1 MVVVGSGGAGLAA
14 AIQAHDE
21 GASVLI
27 VEKMPTIGG
36 NTIKASAGMNAAETR
51 FQRVKGIQDSKEL
64 FYQESLK
71 GGGNKN
77 NPELLRRFVEN
88 APQAIEWL
96 ATRGIML
103 NDITTTGGMSIDR
116 THRPKDGSAV
126 GGYLISGL
134 VRNVNKRNIE
144 VMLDTSV
151 SDIIFEN
158 GEVTGV
164 RLTTE
169 ENETVTVATKSVI
182 VATGGF
188 SANSQMVVKYRPDL
202 EGFVTTNHKG
212 ATGGGIALL
221 ERIGA
226 GTVDMGEI
234 QIHPTVEQNTSYLI
248 SESIRGGGA
257 ILVNQ
262 KGERFYNEMSTR
274 DKVSASIIALPEKYA
289 YIVFDEHVR
298 AKNKAADEYIAKGF
312 VTSASSPK
320 ALAEALGMDHH
331 AFLATL
337 ERYNGF
343 VEKQHDD
350 DFGRTTALRAPINEG
365 PFYAIQIAPG
375 VHHTMGG
382 VTINT
387 ETCVLDSN
395 HNVLPGAFAAGEVVG
410 GIHGGNRIG
419 GNAVADII
427 IFGTLAGH
435 QAAMRSKKQ

>member
-1 MVVVGSGGAGLAA
+1 
-14 AIQAHDE
+14 
-21 GASVLI
+21 
-27 VEKMPTIGG
+27 
-36 NTIKASAGMNAAETR
+36 
-51 FQRVKGIQDSKEL
+51 
-64 FYQESLK
+64 
-71 GGGNKN
+71 
-77 NPELLRRFVEN
+77 
-88 APQAIEWL
+88 
-96 ATRGIML
+96 
-103 NDITTTGGMSIDR
+103 MSIDR

-151 SDIIFEN
+151 GDILFEN

-164 RLTTE
+164 HV
-169 ENETVTVATKSVI
+169 VTDEYNDSRTLNAKSVI

-234 QIHPTVEQNTSYLI
+234 QIHPTVEQKTSYLI

-262 KGERFYNEMSTR
+262 KGKRFYNEMSTR
-274 DKVSASIIALPEKYA
+274 DKVSAAIIALPEKYA

-320 ALAEALGMDHH
+320 ALAVKRSAWIT
-331 AFLATL
+331 TL
-337 ERYNGF
+337 SWRRWN
-343 VEKQHDD
+343 VTTVSLKNSTMTTLVVPPRCVRPSMK
-350 DFGRTTALRAPINEG
+350 GRSTPFRLRRACTTPW
-365 PFYAIQIAPG
+365 
-375 VHHTMGG
+375 
-382 VTINT
+382 
-387 ETCVLDSN
+387 
-395 HNVLPGAFAAGEVVG
+395 AA
-410 GIHGGNRIG
+410 
-419 GNAVADII
+419 
-427 IFGTLAGH
+427 
-435 QAAMRSKKQ
+435 